1 MLEDFGVTPAQI
13 PDLKGL
19 MGDASDNIPGIPGIG
34 EKTAIKLLSAYGTLE
49 NALDHAEADLKGK
62 QREKM
67 IDGRMSGLMSK
78 NCDHH
83 ALRAAGRRDA
93 GGLPSGR
100 HARRSAAV

>member
-1 MLEDFGVTPAQI
+1 
-13 PDLKGL
+13 

-67 IDGRMSGLMSK
+67 IDGAHVRPDEQK

-83 ALRAAGRRDA
+83 ALRAADDVTAWRIAVWADM
-93 GGLPSGR
+93 L
-100 HARRSAAV
+100 RRSAAV